1 MLKERV
7 QIAYIDVGSILKW
20 QKLQFHNDSS
30 CELKVGT
37 YLDLPL
43 QGLHIVYDFIEHDCL
58 ANHLKPV
65 IFPNFKS
72 EHNRLLWGQQ
82 VPDIDYE
89 GIFLLPC
96 CNPAQDPAAA
106 SSSG

>member
-7 QIAYIDVGSILKW
+7 QIAYIDLGFILKW
-20 QKLQFHNDSS
+20 QNLQFHNHSS
-30 CELKVGT
+30 YELTVGT

-43 QGLHIVYDFIEHDCL
+43 QGLHIVYDFIKHDCL
-58 ANHLKPV
+58 ANHLKRET
-65 IFPNFKS
+65 FPNFKS
-72 EHNRLLWGQQ
+72 EQQTTLGQQ
-82 VPDIDYE
+82 VPDINYE
-89 GIFLLPC
+89 DLLRLPC